1 MSIYLLGFVVT
12 LLAVLGLSAGI
23 LMGRKPIAG
32 SCGGIANGGC
42 GSCRKACQK
51 HKNNVAEESQE

>member
-1 MSIYLLGFVVT
+1 MSVYLLGFIVT

-42 GSCRKACQK
+42 GSCRKACK
-51 HKNNVAEESQE
+51 RHTNEPEEERQE

>member
-1 MSIYLLGFVVT
+1 MSIYLLGFIIM

-42 GSCRKACQK
+42 GSCRKACKK
-51 HKNNVAEESQE
+51 HKTQSAEERRE